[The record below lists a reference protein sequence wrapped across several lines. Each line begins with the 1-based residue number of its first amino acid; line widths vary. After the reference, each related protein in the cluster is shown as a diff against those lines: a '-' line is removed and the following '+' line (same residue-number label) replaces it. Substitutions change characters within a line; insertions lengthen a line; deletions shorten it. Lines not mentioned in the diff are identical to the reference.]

1 MTLADLVAAIVFAGV
16 VVYAVFG
23 GADFGSGI
31 WDLTAGGDRR
41 GAALRR
47 RIDASIGPVWE
58 ANHVWLV
65 FVLVFGWTAFPAAF
79 SAVLSTCAVPLAL
92 ATFGIVLRGAG
103 FAFRKFSAD
112 LSQARLF
119 GAVFAASSLITPF
132 FLGTVAGAVASGR
145 VPLTGGDRWASWT
158 GPTSLLGGVLAVV
171 TVAFTS
177 AALLA
182 ADADRA
188 GEEVVAEAFRH
199 RALGS
204 GLVAGLVAVV
214 GIAPLRADAPTL
226 ADGLVGRGLLEVA
239 VSAVAGVAALV
250 ALYRRRYRVARVAAI
265 AAVVTV
271 VSGWGIGQYPWFL
284 VDEVTIADAA
294 APTATLWSLVVTA
307 VLALVVVVPL
317 LVWLLRLVDAGA
329 LDAHAPDAPGH
340 DAPGHD
346 APDAPGHDAHA
357 SDAGERH
364 APDARA

>member
-1 MTLADLVAAIVFAGV
+1 MSLADLVAAVLFSGV
-16 VVYAVFG
+16 IVYAVFG

-41 GAALRR
+41 GAPLRR

-65 FVLVFGWTAFPAAF
+65 FVIVFGWTAFPAAF
-79 SAVLSTCAVPLAL
+79 AAVLSTCAVPLGL
-92 ATFGIVLRGAG
+92 ATVGIVLRGAG

-112 LSQARLF
+112 LAQARLF
-119 GAVFAASSLITPF
+119 GAVFATSSLITPF

-145 VPLTGGDRWASWT
+145 VGLDGGDRWSAWT
-158 GPTSLLGGVLAVV
+158 GPTSLLGGTLAVL

-188 GEEVVAEAFRH
+188 GEAAVADAFRR
-199 RALGS
+199 RALAS
-204 GLVAGLVAVV
+204 GLVAGLVAVA

-226 ADGLVGRGLLEVA
+226 ADGLVGRGLVEVA
-239 VSAVAGVAALV
+239 VSAVAGLSALG

-271 VSGWGIGQYPWFL
+271 VAGWGFGQYPWFL
-284 VDEVTIADAA
+284 VDEVTIAEAA
-294 APTATLWSLVVTA
+294 APASTLWALVVTA
-307 VLALVVVVPL
+307 LLALVVVVPL
-317 LVWLLRLVDAGA
+317 LVWLLRLVDTGT
-329 LDAHAPDAPGH
+329 LDSHA
-340 DAPGHD
+340 
-346 APDAPGHDAHA
+346 
-357 SDAGERH
+357 
-364 APDARA
+364 